1 MRTYIAFDVQT
12 KQNVKHGRDLI
23 AADVRTI
30 LIHVFDVFTE
40 RTLQANSIIETT
52 VPLFKKN
59 RWPRACSKLASGL
72 SQNPTLTTFDHAH
85 VDT

>member
-30 LIHVFDVFTE
+30 LIHVFEVFTE

-59 RWPRACSKLASGL
+59 RWPRACSNGQWAKPESH
-72 SQNPTLTTFDHAH
+72 TDHFRSCAR
-85 VDT
+85 